1 MTNTYNPL
9 KTKIKILKYILRNN
23 SPMIAHRIAKATRLS
38 PQTTTYQLNK
48 MVDSGIL
55 LKENNYYIPQ
65 VYFLNKQV
73 WGAFL
78 EIFNPFV
85 KYIRD
90 NTNPSQMK
98 DDNILSILRMLV
110 ELMMLDLLK

>member
-1 MTNTYNPL
+1 MTNPYNSL
-9 KTKIKILKYILRNN
+9 KTRIKILNCILRNN
-23 SPMIAHRIAKATRLS
+23 SPMIAHRIAKATRLN
-38 PQTTTYQLNK
+38 PQTATYQLNK
-48 MVDSGIL
+48 MVDNGIL
-55 LKENNYYIPQ
+55 LKENNYYKPQ
-65 VYFLNKQV
+65 VYFLDKQV

-85 KYIRD
+85 KYIRN